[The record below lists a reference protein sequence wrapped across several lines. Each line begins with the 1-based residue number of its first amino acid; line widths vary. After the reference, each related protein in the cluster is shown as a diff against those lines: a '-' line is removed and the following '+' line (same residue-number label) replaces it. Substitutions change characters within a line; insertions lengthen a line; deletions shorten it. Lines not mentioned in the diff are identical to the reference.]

1 ENGSTAYATS
11 QADRLVSE
19 CPAFSALVELQVLE
33 ALAPAGLAEPEIE
46 FADIVVAAQRVG
58 RALEDDPAVLHHV
71 AVVGDA
77 QGDLGVLLD
86 QEERRPAL
94 DVDLADD
101 VEDLAQE
108 QGREP
113 ECRLVKQEELGPG
126 HEGAA
131 DDEHLLLTAAQVSG
145 DLAAARHENREVVV
159 DHLEILLDAVG
170 VAPCVAADAE

>member
-1 ENGSTAYATS
+1 RRRGAGFPPRRSNGQARPRRAAGAAAGRERRVENGSTAYATS
-11 QADRLVSE
+11 QAERLVSE

-77 QGDLGVLLD
+77 QGDLSVLLD

-101 VEDLAQE
+101 VEDLAHE

-113 ECRLVKQEELGPG
+113 E
-126 HEGAA
+126 
-131 DDEHLLLTAAQVSG
+131 
-145 DLAAARHENREVVV
+145 
-159 DHLEILLDAVG
+159 
-170 VAPCVAADAE
+170 